1 MAEPQHVGEDRFVAA
16 ILQIADWAQKNTRA
30 LVLAIGAAAILIFA
44 VKYFVDYRQR
54 VREAA
59 TAELQAIRSQL
70 QTGSAD
76 QAVDQLRNFLVQF
89 GDAPN
94 AREARVLLAQS
105 LLQVNRAGEAIEPAR
120 QAMGGLGDDILSLRA
135 AFLLGAAYEETG
147 DTAAAIG
154 VYEQI
159 GQSVDYRVQRTRGLE
174 SAARLYAAQ
183 QNWARAVAIFEQL
196 AQLMPPEAPA
206 RSFYEM
212 RAAELRARAA
222 GSVEE
227 GQREV
232 EG

>member
-1 MAEPQHVGEDRFVAA
+1 MAEPQHVGEDRFIAA
-16 ILQIADWAQKNTRA
+16 ILQIAAWAQKNTRA
-30 LVLAIGAAAILIFA
+30 LVLAMGAAAILIFA
-44 VKYFVDYRQR
+44 VKYYVDYQRR

-59 TAELQAIRSQL
+59 TTELRAIRNQL
-70 QTGSAD
+70 QTGNPD
-76 QAVDQLRNFLVQF
+76 QVVDQLRNFLVQF

-105 LLQVNRAGEAIEPAR
+105 LLLVNRAGEAIEPAR

-135 AFLLGAAYEETG
+135 AFLLGAAYEETA

-174 SAARLYAAQ
+174 AAARLHAGKG
-183 QNWARAVAIFEQL
+183 NLARAVAIYEQL
-196 AQLMPPEAPA
+196 AELTPPQAPA

-212 RAAELRARAA
+212 RAAELRSQEA
-222 GSVEE
+222 GSLQES
-227 GQREV
+227 
-232 EG
+232 